1 MKEIPVRKIVVSRK
15 EPAFSASFSI
25 RNVAELLSGGDMVQ
39 ELHRHD
45 FFFILALEKGKGYH
59 EIDFTEF
66 EVTGQSIFF
75 MRPGQVHHLRL
86 KAGSTG
92 YLIGFQNDFYNPHQD
107 SSNQLLRDASKRNHY
122 LVDRSTFRKLYT
134 LLTEIFLEY
143 TNKQDRYWDVIKSV
157 LGIFLVELTR
167 STTGSGNNLS
177 NKNLYVQERLDKF
190 LELVEANVSTHKKV
204 SEYAD
209 MLNLSAYQ
217 LNAITK
223 RAVGKTSSDIID
235 EYIILESKRY
245 LLATSNQ
252 VNQIAYQ
259 LGFDDVSYFIRF
271 FRKHTGQTPD
281 SFRNNLR

>member
-1 MKEIPVRKIVVSRK
+1 MKEIPVRKIVSRK
-15 EPAFSASFSI
+15 EPAFYASFSI
-25 RNVAELLSGGDMVQ
+25 RNVADLLSGTDMVQ

-45 FFFILALEKGKGYH
+45 FFFILALEKGKGFH

-66 EVTGQSIFF
+66 EVTGHSIFF
-75 MRPGQVHHLRL
+75 MRPGQVHHLKL

-92 YLIGFQNDFYNPHQD
+92 YLIGFQNDFYNPHQG
-107 SSNQLLRDASKRNHY
+107 SSNQLLRDASKRNYY
-122 LVDRSTFRKLYT
+122 LIDRTTFRKLYA
-134 LLTEIFLEY
+134 LLTDIFLEY
-143 TNKQDRYWDVIKSV
+143 TNKKDRYWEVIKSI

-167 STTGSGNNLS
+167 NADGRGNSLS
-177 NKNLYVQERLDKF
+177 NKNLYAQERLDKF

-235 EYIILESKRY
+235 EYVILESKRY

-281 SFRNNLR
+281 SFRNNSR

>member
-1 MKEIPVRKIVVSRK
+1 M
-15 EPAFSASFSI
+15 
-25 RNVAELLSGGDMVQ
+25 
-39 ELHRHD
+39 
-45 FFFILALEKGKGYH
+45 
-59 EIDFTEF
+59 
-66 EVTGQSIFF
+66 
-75 MRPGQVHHLRL
+75 
-86 KAGSTG
+86 
-92 YLIGFQNDFYNPHQD
+92 
-107 SSNQLLRDASKRNHY
+107 
-122 LVDRSTFRKLYT
+122 
-134 LLTEIFLEY
+134 
-143 TNKQDRYWDVIKSV
+143 
-157 LGIFLVELTR
+157 
-167 STTGSGNNLS
+167 
-177 NKNLYVQERLDKF
+177 QERLDKF

>member
-15 EPAFSASFSI
+15 EPAFSESFSI
-25 RNVAELLSGGDMVQ
+25 RNIADLLSGGDMVQ
-39 ELHRHD
+39 ELHRHN
-45 FFFILALEKGKGYH
+45 FFFILALDKGKGHH
-59 EIDFTEF
+59 EIDFTEY
-66 EVTGQSIFF
+66 EVTGESIFF
-75 MRPGQVHHLRL
+75 MRPGQVHHLKLR
-86 KAGSTG
+86 AGSTG
-92 YLIGFQNDFYNPHQD
+92 YLIGFQNDFYSPHQGG
-107 SSNQLLRDASKRNHY
+107 SNQLLRDASKRNHY
-122 LVDRSTFRKLYT
+122 LVDRSRFRKLYA
-134 LLTEIFLEY
+134 LLTDIFEEY
-143 TNKQDRYWDVIKSV
+143 TNKQNRYWDVIKAA

-167 STTGSGNNLS
+167 STTGHGNKLS
-177 NKNLYVQERLDKF
+177 NKSLYAQERLDKF
-190 LELVEANVSTHKKV
+190 LELLETHISAHKKV

-223 RAVGKTSSDIID
+223 RAVGKTCSDIID

-271 FRKHTGQTPD
+271 FRKHTGQTPE